1 MKPFRAFSK
10 TKEAKSK
17 KGVVG
22 KTGSITP
29 IAPNKNAINPTAI

>member
-1 MKPFRAFSK
+1 MCRVIAVSNQ
-10 TKEAKSK
+10 